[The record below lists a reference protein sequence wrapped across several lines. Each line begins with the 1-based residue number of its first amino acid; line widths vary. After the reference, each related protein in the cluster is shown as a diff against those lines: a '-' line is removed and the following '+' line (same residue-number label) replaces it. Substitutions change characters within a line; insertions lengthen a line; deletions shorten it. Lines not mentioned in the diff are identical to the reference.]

1 MWALP
6 VVLDRLPWLRHEDAA
21 VSLSAALLLTTNSR
35 SSLPAGSAVLFFA
48 LQQKRLRGRSGRS
61 RNVVFSQD
69 RGRYVK
75 PMIPKGGL

>member
-1 MWALP
+1 M
-6 VVLDRLPWLRHEDAA
+6 
-21 VSLSAALLLTTNSR
+21 
-35 SSLPAGSAVLFFA
+35 LFFA

-75 PMIPKGGL
+75 PMIPKGEICLSVIVLLKGRGGTDIMSAA